1 MKTTTKAFLLPFS
14 WFSCVDLKP
23 LVSSSD
29 CLGTRIFFVASD
41 FEVALVWFFGVAP
54 LLGLFG
60 D

>member
-1 MKTTTKAFLLPFS
+1 MPMGFS

-29 CLGTRIFFVASD
+29 SLGTRIFFVASD